1 MIISPPVYKVSF
13 LRKSY
18 LSSKRNETRLVKQI
32 EMIGSAQMRCDLT
45 YSDPFSMYSMT
56 IIGSTPVMTAPMIVV
71 MPVVILPTKTLVK
84 KRV

>member
-13 LRKSY
+13 LRRSY
-18 LSSKRNETRLVKQI
+18 LSCKNNNETRLVRQI
-32 EMIGSAQMRCDLT
+32 EIIGSAQLCDLT

-71 MPVVILPTKTLVK
+71 MPLVILLTKE
-84 KRV
+84 